1 MNLVFFKKMPLLSL
15 ALVCLAYALL
25 GWYLAAH
32 HLFWLVGAFMAAL
45 SLTIVWKNIIWLE
58 KLEKYTFLT
67 WIVALMVSVSIALIG
82 THWILLSGLI
92 ILLLATTILANIEI
106 HLAGFTK
113 QEKFWILII
122 SVGLGLVIG
131 EIVDIAVLPS
141 MRY

>member
-1 MNLVFFKKMPLLSL
+1 MNLVFLKKIPLPSL
-15 ALVCLAYALL
+15 ALLCLAYALL

-45 SLTIVWKNIIWLE
+45 SLTIVWKNLIWLE
-58 KLEKYTFLT
+58 NLEKSTFLT
-67 WIVALMVSVSIALIG
+67 WIVALMVSVAIALIG

-122 SVGLGLVIG
+122 SVVLGLVIG
-131 EIVDIAVLPS
+131 EIIDIAVLPS
-141 MRY
+141 IRY